1 MSSESLHEDAGKLG
15 PEVIDQHRAIVS
27 LMEELEAVDWYN
39 QRAKATSNPELR
51 AILEH
56 NRDEEKEHAAMALEW
71 LRRSDPTLSQHLKT
85 FLFTAGPDHRHRGDH
100 GQSRRRRRRRRTKW
114 RRQPRHRQPAIS
126 KASGQAGGREMKNHL
141 FRDRAPIT
149 EAGWEEIEKEAKRTL
164 RGMLAGRRVVDFR
177 GPLGWDDSDVELG
190 RADPISSPA
199 SGPDVQARLRRV
211 QPLVELRIPFE
222 VTRAELDAIDRGARD
237 PDLDSVIAAARQI
250 AIAED
255 RAIFHGYKAAH
266 ITGICEAAASTAVP
280 LGSSH
285 ADYPGAVSAALT
297 KLRDEGI
304 EGPFAVVLN
313 EQLYKDLA
321 ARTDSGYPILSHVQR
336 LVDGD
341 IVWAAGLD
349 GGLVLS
355 KRGGDFELTVGQD
368 FSIGYLE
375 HNLER
380 VRLYIEESFT
390 FLVLTDQAAVPLT
403 VGGGKKG

>member
-1 MSSESLHEDAGKLG
+1 
-15 PEVIDQHRAIVS
+15 
-27 LMEELEAVDWYN
+27 
-39 QRAKATSNPELR
+39 
-51 AILEH
+51 
-56 NRDEEKEHAAMALEW
+56 
-71 LRRSDPTLSQHLKT
+71 
-85 FLFTAGPDHRHRGDH
+85 
-100 GQSRRRRRRRRTKW
+100 
-114 RRQPRHRQPAIS
+114 
-126 KASGQAGGREMKNHL
+126 MKNHL

-164 RGMLAGRRVVDFR
+164 RGMLAARRVVDFR

-190 RADPISSPA
+190 RADPISSPP

-222 VTRAELDAIDRGARD
+222 VSRAELDAIDRGARD

-255 RAIFHGYKAAH
+255 RVIFHGYKAAH

-355 KRGGDFELTVGQD
+355 MRGGDFELTVGQD

-375 HNLER
+375 HDLKS

-390 FLVLTDQAAVPLT
+390 FLVLTNQAAVPLT
-403 VGGGKKG
+403 VGSGKKG